1 MVIEEVLLAFQVETL
16 DRTIPSPYAFQQL
29 TFCTGTLG

>member
-16 DRTIPSPYAFQQL
+16 DRTIPFPYAFPSPYAFQ
-29 TFCTGTLG
+29 